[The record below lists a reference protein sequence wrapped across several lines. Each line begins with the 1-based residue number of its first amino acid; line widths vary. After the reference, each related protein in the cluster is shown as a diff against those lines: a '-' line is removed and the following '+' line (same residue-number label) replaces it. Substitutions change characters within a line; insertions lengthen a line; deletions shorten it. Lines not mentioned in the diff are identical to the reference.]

1 MSCDNAL
8 LKLEEF
14 IREYDSYKATDLS
27 ESDTRSKIIDN
38 LLINILGWSEENIT
52 REGHVG
58 SGFFDYKVSL
68 AGFNV
73 IVEAKKQFNEF
84 ILPTTTRRQTKLR
97 TLYAENKEV
106 IDQIRSYLF
115 DIGYDTGIITNGK
128 QFIIAKFVNNN
139 GEPWKDNDSIIYRS
153 VDDIRNHFVE
163 FWNNL
168 SKESIIENGGI
179 KLLIKA
185 QINFSKTIL
194 STILEKDNE
203 ITRNDIGSKIV
214 SIINNVFGEIYKVDS
229 SEDNITFIKA
239 CFVENKEV
247 IKNKAELNGL
257 FSDDAPSFGTVIKA
271 KNYKSIADQIG
282 TEINS
287 ETTISQRQ
295 PTPRPVIII
304 GSKGAGKTTFINYL
318 FKNDLSNN
326 GLSDHP
332 YIYVNLMKY
341 YNGTSE
347 IDFENMAKDSI
358 NQLNDNYPDLEI
370 NSIKVL
376 KRIYIKEINEK
387 DKGVWNYLK
396 ENEKT
401 KYSEKL
407 SKFIED
413 KTLCSQEHL
422 EAINIYFTREIHK
435 RLIIIFDNADQLS
448 DDIQEKVFLYAC
460 SLNTKAKFGTFISL
474 REGYYYKWRNQTPF
488 NAFESNV
495 YHISAPDYGTILAK
509 RIEYAIGLIKSNKD
523 NLFTGVSGEY
533 AGKKVNIDSTKIEE
547 FFEGIKGSLFGVQ
560 NSPVLEFI
568 RYYTFPNIRE
578 GLRLFKIFLTSGYTD
593 VSEYVLRVVFNQ
605 TYNQNISIPLHE
617 FIKTVALE
625 NKLYYNHQS
634 SSIQNIFYPTH
645 NSKDYFVKY
654 WILKRLGNQLSL
666 EGNVSK
672 FVGYNSFIDEFC
684 EYGYK
689 KDALN
694 QELEYLLSNELIDA
708 DTVLSDIKWAQ
719 LPNDNFS
726 LTITSK
732 GLYYIENLVNT
743 FSYIDLIAQDTPI
756 FDKDKFELIRSVFPL
771 CDKNSKRNMNERLK
785 FVETFIEYLSS
796 IEQTLN
802 PNILIKKYGSVV
814 SNIRAN
820 GLIANIERIKEKLD
834 RANSSEV

>member
-1 MSCDNAL
+1 MNCDNAL

-14 IREYDSYKATDLS
+14 IQKYDSYKALDLS
-27 ESDTRSKIIDN
+27 ESDTRSKIIDT
-38 LLINILGWSEENIT
+38 LFIDILGWSEENIT
-52 REGHVG
+52 REGHVD

-84 ILPTTTRRQTKLR
+84 ILPTTARRRTKLN

-106 IDQIRSYLF
+106 IDQIRSYLT
-115 DIGYDTGIITNGK
+115 DIGCDIGIITNGK

-139 GEPWKDNDSIIYRS
+139 GESWKNNDSVIYRS
-153 VDDIRNHFVE
+153 VDDIKEHFIE

-179 KLLIKA
+179 KSLIKA

-214 SIINNVFGEIYKVDS
+214 PIINNVFGEIYKVDS
-229 SEDNITFIKA
+229 SEDDIAFIKE

-247 IKNKAELNGL
+247 IKNKVELNGL
-257 FSDDAPSFGTVIKA
+257 FSDDAPAFGTVIKA
-271 KNYKSIADQIG
+271 KNYKSIVNQIDG
-282 TEINS
+282 EINS
-287 ETTISQRQ
+287 ETTITPRL

-347 IDFENMAKDSI
+347 IDFRNIAKDLI
-358 NQLNDNYPDLEI
+358 NQLNENYPDFGI
-370 NSIKVL
+370 NSLKVL

-387 DKGVWNYLK
+387 DKGPWNYFK
-396 ENEKT
+396 ENEDA
-401 KYSEKL
+401 KYHEKL
-407 SKFIED
+407 AEFIES
-413 KTLCSQEHL
+413 KTLDFQEHL
-422 EAINIYFTREIHK
+422 EAINLYFTREIHK

-448 DDIQEKVFLYAC
+448 DEIQEKVFLYAC

-495 YHISAPDYGTILAK
+495 YHISAPDYGMVLAK
-509 RIEYAIGLIKSNKD
+509 RIEYAISLIKNNKD
-523 NLFTGVSGEY
+523 NLYTGVSGEY
-533 AGKKVNIDSTKIEE
+533 GGKKINIDSTKIEE

-578 GLRLFKIFLTSGYTD
+578 GLRLFRTFLTSGYTD
-593 VSEYVLRVVFNQ
+593 VSEYVLRVLFNQ
-605 TYNQNISIPLHE
+605 KYNQNISIPIHE
-617 FIKTVALE
+617 FVKTIALE

-634 SSIQNIFYPTH
+634 SNIQNIFYPIPG
-645 NSKDYFVKY
+645 SKDYFIKY
-654 WILKRLGNQLSL
+654 WILKRFGDQLSL
-666 EGNVSK
+666 EGNISK
-672 FVGYNSFIDEFC
+672 FIEYSSFIDEFC

-694 QELEYLLSNELIDA
+694 QELEFLLSNGMIDA

-719 LPNDNFS
+719 LPKDNFS

-732 GLYYIENLVNT
+732 GLYYIAHLINT

-796 IEQTLN
+796 LEQTLC
-802 PNILIKKYGSVV
+802 PNILIKKYGGVIS
-814 SNIRAN
+814 SIRAN
-820 GLIANIERIKEKLD
+820 GLIANMEHIKEKIA
-834 RANSSEV
+834 RANSI